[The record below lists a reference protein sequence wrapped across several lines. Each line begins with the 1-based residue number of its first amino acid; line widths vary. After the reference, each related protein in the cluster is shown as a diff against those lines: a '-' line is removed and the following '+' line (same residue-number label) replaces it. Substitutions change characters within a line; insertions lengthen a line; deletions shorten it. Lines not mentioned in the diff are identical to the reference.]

1 MQMASLDTKY
11 QRSPDVVAREI
22 LGEMILVPIRQDV
35 GDMESIFTLNDTAAY
50 IWSQLDGE
58 RTLGEIRDLVASE
71 YKVSAEQAQADLLDL
86 VSQLEDLKAISELQ

>member
-11 QRSPDVVAREI
+11 QRSPEVVSREI

-35 GDMESIFTLNDTAAY
+35 GDMESIFTLNETAAY

-71 YKVSAEQAQADLLDL
+71 YQVSEEQAQADLLDL
-86 VSQLEDLKAISELQ
+86 VSQLEDLKAISELR

>member
-35 GDMESIFTLNDTAAY
+35 GDMESIFTLNETAAY
-50 IWSQLDGE
+50 IWSQLDGK

-71 YKVSAEQAQADLLDL
+71 YQVSAEQAQADLIDL

>member
-58 RTLGEIRDLVASE
+58 QTLGEIRDLVASE
-71 YKVSAEQAQADLLDL
+71 YQVSAEQAQADLLDL